1 MAAAFARPGVLG
13 GSLKALIKLP
23 VASVI
28 VALAIL
34 LITEAAPLAARAAPD
49 DTLVLVGAKIYPSPA
64 AEAIPNGIVVVRNG
78 KIAVVGKSEDVTVPH
93 GAKVLNCAGMV
104 VMAGFQ
110 NSHVHFMEPKWRNAA
125 VQPAPRLSAQL
136 VTMFTIYGFTTV
148 VDTGSVFENTNK
160 LRTRIEAGEVTGPRI
175 ITAVATLFPPDG
187 LPIYLREFRKEV
199 PSWVPDEPATPE
211 AAVSSVRR
219 NVGASQ
225 DIVKLFTGSFLTY
238 ENIKPMPLDVAR
250 AAAAEAHD
258 RDRLVFAHPS
268 NIEGVQIALDAK
280 VDVLAHTA
288 SASQAWG
295 TDLVAAVVKNNM
307 ALIPTLKLWKFVT
320 KDAPD
325 PAIGEQLLQAG
336 VGQLRDFSQA
346 GGQVMFGTD
355 VGFMGDYDPTDEY
368 VYMARAGLTPM
379 QILAALTTA
388 PAARFKEDAHR
399 GRVMVG
405 MDADLVVL
413 GSDPSEDVHNF
424 TDVRQTIRQGK
435 VIYPFSLPH

>member
-1 MAAAFARPGVLG
+1 
-13 GSLKALIKLP
+13 
-23 VASVI
+23 
-28 VALAIL
+28 
-34 LITEAAPLAARAAPD
+34 
-49 DTLVLVGAKIYPSPA
+49 
-64 AEAIPNGIVVVRNG
+64 
-78 KIAVVGKSEDVTVPH
+78 
-93 GAKVLNCAGMV
+93 
-104 VMAGFQ
+104 
-110 NSHVHFMEPKWRNAA
+110 
-125 VQPAPRLSAQL
+125 
-136 VTMFTIYGFTTV
+136 
-148 VDTGSVFENTNK
+148 
-160 LRTRIEAGEVTGPRI
+160 
-175 ITAVATLFPPDG
+175 
-187 LPIYLREFRKEV
+187 
-199 PSWVPDEPATPE
+199 PE

-238 ENIKPMPLDVAR
+238 ENIKSMPLDVAR

-258 RDRLVFAHPS
+258 RGRLVFAHPS

-295 TDLVAAVVKNNM
+295 ADLVAAVVKSNM

-355 VGFMGDYDPTDEY
+355 VGFMGDYDPSDEY

-379 QILAALTTA
+379 QILPALTTA

-413 GSDPSEDVHNF
+413 GSDPSEEVRNF

-435 VIYPFSLPH
+435 VIYPFSLPQ